1 MRDQTLHHRDT
12 DCQLVGSYEKLTAK
26 LEGTRRVQTHAILLY
41 PNPIDLW
48 PFNPRTMSQSL
59 LGYLKITPY
68 AKFEHCFRFSVMLR
82 LLVWKMHVLT
92 QWPWTVTFQPQN
104 HVTSRIS
111 QGQSIHQVWILRDH
125 SFWVMLRTNRQPRIS
140 YQRWVVV
147 GNKWN
152 TITQN
157 PHNESTQ
164 ILTIDESDQATAQVT
179 SILSHPTST
188 H

>member
-92 QWPWTVTFQPQN
+92 QWPFNPKIMSLLGYPKVNPYTKFEYFGIIHFELCFGQTDNLEYPTNAESLW
-104 HVTSRIS
+104 VTSEI
-111 QGQSIHQVWILRDH
+111 QLHKTH
-125 SFWVMLRTNRQPRIS
+125 TTN
-140 YQRWVVV
+140 QR
-147 GNKWN
+147 KY
-152 TITQN
+152 
-157 PHNESTQ
+157 
-164 ILTIDESDQATAQVT
+164 
-179 SILSHPTST
+179 
-188 H
+188 